1 MTRTH
6 LMVIPRSENR
16 KLTDGRISVAA
27 TYRAVGP
34 TCPKDCGFLGK
45 GCYAQRGPVHF
56 QQARARGRHDTLE
69 AIAETDVKLVRHH
82 VSGDLFRGDKLDIPY
97 LESVID
103 FHRRNPSIQG
113 WTYTHRWRD
122 LHQAGYRPK
131 KMPRNLAILASCDN
145 VKQMRE
151 ARRAGWPTARVA
163 EERADRLPGEAVCRY
178 QLDGTT
184 CSRCKLCW
192 EADPKVKG
200 IMFLRH

>member
-27 TYRAVGP
+27 TYRATGP
-34 TCPKDCGFLGK
+34 TCPQDCALLGA
-45 GCYAQRGPVHF
+45 GCYAQRGFVGI
-56 QQARARGRHDTLE
+56 QQGRAKDRHDNLD

-82 VSGDLFRGDKLDIPY
+82 ISGDVFKNDRLDAPY
-97 LESVID
+97 LESIID
-103 FHRRNPSIQG
+103 FHKKNPSIQG
-113 WTYTHRWRD
+113 WMYTHRWKD
-122 LHQAGYRPK
+122 LHAAGYRSK
-131 KMPRNLAILASCDN
+131 KLPGNLAILASCDT

-163 EERADRLPGEAVCRY
+163 EKKADRLDGEAVCRH

-184 CSRCKLCW
+184 CSHCKLCW
-192 EADPKVKG
+192 DADPKVKG
-200 IMFLRH
+200 IMFIRH